1 VNEISR
7 RDFLRMSALA
17 AAGVAVV
24 ACAKTAEPTPAP
36 DTEPTPTPKPAEP
49 TPTPV
54 PEKPALQESPMLSDM
69 VAAGKIPPLGERL
82 PATPFLVR
90 HGVLMPEE
98 ELDFEIGKLGGTLR
112 SVHNRVGWNP
122 DVFVMCNESLLM
134 GPGLTGANLRGGIL
148 EGFEASSDS
157 LTFTFHM
164 RKGLKWSD
172 GEPVTTDDIRF
183 AYEDVLMNEDLT
195 PAFPSWLR
203 SGNTATGE
211 PMKLEVLD
219 AYTYRVT
226 FDQAYGGFDVQM
238 AIVGW
243 RGYTDFLKPKHYMQA
258 WHTTYTKLEDL
269 EPLIQKADLAAGEWW
284 SLFPQEDHTN
294 WEHTRPTSIGFPALT
309 PWVMVEESPTA
320 EKYDRNPY
328 YFKTDES
335 GQQLPYIDK
344 LDDRLVENV
353 ETIVMSVMAGEV
365 DFLYEAGAMPSVP
378 VYKDNEEKGG
388 YNTVLLRSHTEP
400 ATVYINMTYE
410 DKVWRQVVRDIR
422 FRQALNLSLNRQ
434 EIIDTVW
441 LGFGAELPEHIP
453 NEYDA
458 DQANKLLDEIG
469 LDQRDDEGF
478 RLGPDGNTFEIPF
491 EIANR
496 TPEMLPTAE
505 LVVEYFNAVGLKTT
519 MKTIDNSLRAQRS
532 SANELMA
539 TTQPNWWQ
547 RHTGWY
553 MPREWGR
560 LWEVWR
566 TSGGES
572 GEEPPPEVKEFLE
585 LAAKTMVVPPQE
597 RQGLIDQL
605 DALLYENIFFMCP
618 VEMERRPIIASK
630 KLGNVAHEGFSIGAC
645 FGGEQFFYK
654 E

>member
-1 VNEISR
+1 MNEISR
-7 RDFLRMSALA
+7 REFLRMSALA
-17 AAGVAVV
+17 TVGVAVV

-36 DTEPTPTPKPAEP
+36 EKEPTP

-69 VAAGKIPPLGERL
+69 VAAGEIPPLEERL
-82 PATPFLVR
+82 PETTFLVR
-90 HGVLMPEE
+90 HGVLMPED
-98 ELDFEIGKLGGTLR
+98 ELDFEVGKLGGTLR

-122 DVFVMCNESLLM
+122 DVFVMCNEPLVM
-134 GPGLTGANLRGGIL
+134 GPGLTGADIRGNVL
-148 EGFEASSDS
+148 EGFEASGDRM
-157 LTFTFHM
+157 TFTFHM

-183 AYEDVLMNEDLT
+183 AYEDVLMNEELT
-195 PAFPSWLR
+195 PAFPAWLR

-211 PMKLEVLD
+211 PLKLEVLD

-226 FDQAYGGFDVQM
+226 FDQAYGGFDVQV

-243 RGYTDFLKPKHYMQA
+243 KGYTDFLKPKHYMTQFHA
-258 WHTTYTKLEDL
+258 DYT
-269 EPLIQKADLAAGEWW
+269 PLAELAPMIQEAELSAGEWW
-284 SLFPQEDHTN
+284 TLFTAKDHTN
-294 WEHTRPTSIGFPALT
+294 WDNTTQTAVGFPYLN
-309 PWVMVEESPTA
+309 PWVMVSTSPVM
-320 EKYDRNPY
+320 EQYERNPY
-328 YFKTDES
+328 YFKVDEE
-335 GQQLPYIDK
+335 GQQFPYIDK
-344 LDDRLVENV
+344 IDDRLVENV

-400 ATVYINMTYE
+400 ATVYINMTY
-410 DKVWRQVVRDIR
+410 DNDVWRQVVRDIR
-422 FRQALNLSLNRQ
+422 FRQALNYSLNRQ

-453 NEYDA
+453 NEYSVDKA
-458 DQANKLLDEIG
+458 KALLDEMG
-469 LDQRDDEGF
+469 LDQLDDEGF

-505 LVVEYFNAVGLKTT
+505 LVVEFFNVVGLKTT
-519 MKTIDNSLRAQRS
+519 LKTIDNSLRSQRS

-539 TTQPNWWQ
+539 TIERNTQPPWWQ

-553 MPREWGR
+553 MPGEWGR
-560 LWEVWR
+560 LWETWR

-572 GEEPPPEVKEFLE
+572 GEEPPPEVKEFVE
-585 LAAKTMVVPPQE
+585 TAAKTMVVPPQE
-597 RQGLIDQL
+597 RQALIDRL
-605 DALLYENIFFMCP
+605 DELLYENIFFICP
-618 VEMERRPIIASK
+618 VERERRPIIASK
-630 KLGNVAHEGFSIGAC
+630 KMGNVAHEGFSIGAC
-645 FGGEQFFYK
+645 FAGEQLFYK